1 MQATPAEI
9 WSGLAYERDTPLVTW
24 ERGRPPVEPWRHIPL
39 LGEPVT
45 FPRTLVYRQRLPVG
59 CVGIG
64 IPNLK
69 GTHKVYVDVRE
80 RTPDI
85 RGIYNITTGRML
97 TVEIE
102 AADFSNGILAPLALF
117 ARPTTIALQ
126 PWANFG
132 YGWYSGTGVYERSF
146 DLTAEQA
153 NSKVMLDL
161 GDVRHHAEVF
171 VNNRRVDVR
180 LWPPYQFDLSGFVQ
194 TGSNSLRVR
203 VSNLYANE
211 MRWKRDESKM
221 GNAWH
226 RYWHEDNIE
235 AESLVSGLLGPVQL
249 RVG

>member
-1 MQATPAEI
+1 
-9 WSGLAYERDTPLVTW
+9 
-24 ERGRPPVEPWRHIPL
+24 
-39 LGEPVT
+39 
-45 FPRTLVYRQRLPVG
+45 
-59 CVGIG
+59 
-64 IPNLK
+64 
-69 GTHKVYVDVRE
+69 
-80 RTPDI
+80 
-85 RGIYNITTGRML
+85 
-97 TVEIE
+97 
-102 AADFSNGILAPLALF
+102 
-117 ARPTTIALQ
+117 
-126 PWANFG
+126 
-132 YGWYSGTGVYERSF
+132 
-146 DLTAEQA
+146 
-153 NSKVMLDL
+153 MLDL